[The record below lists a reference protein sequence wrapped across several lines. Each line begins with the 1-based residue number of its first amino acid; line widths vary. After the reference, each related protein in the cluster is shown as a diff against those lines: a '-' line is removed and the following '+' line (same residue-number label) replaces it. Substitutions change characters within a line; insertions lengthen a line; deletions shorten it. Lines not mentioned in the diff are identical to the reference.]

1 MHINKTVTDLRFNV
15 AQLLREEIGGR
26 RSYTFNEAVLPLDE
40 NVALRGL
47 EGSVRFT
54 RTASGVLADVEAEG
68 VVETQCIRCL
78 APANAPVEISFR
90 DEFHSV
96 VEVNTGAALPKP
108 DEDDPFFIS
117 ESHLL
122 DLGEAL
128 REYALIAMPMQ
139 PLCREDCKGLCPTC
153 GADRNEGPCDCAE
166 DTGDSRF
173 DVLKKLLDTNS

>member
-1 MHINKTVTDLRFNV
+1 MHVNKTNTDLRFNV

-26 RSYTFNEAVLPLDE
+26 RSYTFNEAALPLDE
-40 NVALRGL
+40 QVALRDL

-54 RTASGVLADVEAEG
+54 RTASGVLADVHAHG

-78 APANAPVEISFR
+78 APAKAPVEVDFS
-90 DEFHSV
+90 DEFHSI
-96 VEVNTGAALPKP
+96 VEVSTGASLPKP

-139 PLCREDCKGLCPTC
+139 PLCREDCQGLCPTC
-153 GADRNEGPCDCAE
+153 GADRNNGSCDCAE
-166 DTGDSRF
+166 DTDDDRF
-173 DVLKKLLDTNS
+173 AVLKKLLNTNS